1 MSDATTPVLLDGLR
15 TPLGKY
21 RGALQ
26 DYGSRALISHAL
38 RALIARN
45 PELAR
50 PDGVML
56 GQVVQ
61 AAQGQNPARLA
72 AADAGVDWRVSA
84 MTVNSVC
91 IAGLSAVADAVRRIR
106 LEEGGVYLV
115 GGGDS
120 MSRAPHAAVIR
131 PGLRKPG
138 PVELTDTMVMDGLW
152 CALGDEG
159 MGELSERAN
168 TALGV
173 TRERQDK
180 VAARSHQLA
189 AEATDAGRLGDEIT
203 PIEEGRGSLAADEG
217 IRRDSTV
224 EGLARLRP
232 AFATDGTITAGNSSQ
247 MSDGASVGAVTSLA
261 AAERLGRRPLARI
274 LACAETAGPDN
285 TLHLKPANATRLAL
299 ERAGLTIKD
308 IDLFEINEAFAGVV
322 VASTDA
328 LDIPI
333 DIVNVNGG
341 AIALGHPLGGT
352 GFRLLLTLAHAL
364 HQCEGRYGVATL
376 CGGGGQGFAIVIE
389 RVKQ

>member
-15 TPLGKY
+15 TPFGKY

-38 RALIARN
+38 RALIRRN

-56 GQVVQ
+56 GQVIQ

-72 AADAGVDWRVSA
+72 AADAGVDWQVPA
-84 MTVNSVC
+84 TTVNSVC
-91 IAGLSAVADAVRRIR
+91 IAGLSAVSDAVRRIR
-106 LEEGGVYLV
+106 LEEGGAYLV

-152 CALGDEG
+152 CSLGDEG

-168 TALGV
+168 AELGV
-173 TRERQDK
+173 TRERQDQ

-189 AEATDAGRLGDEIT
+189 AEATDAGRLSTEIT
-203 PIEEGRGSLAADEG
+203 PIEVAGGSLAADEG
-217 IRRDSTV
+217 IRRDSTA

-232 AFATDGTITAGNSSQ
+232 AFAAEGTITAGNASQ
-247 MSDGASVGAVTSLA
+247 MSDGASVGAVTSMTI
-261 AAERLGRRPLARI
+261 AERLGHRPLARI

-285 TLHLKPANATRLAL
+285 TLHLKPANATRLAV
-299 ERAGLTIKD
+299 ERAGLRTAD
-308 IDLFEINEAFAGVV
+308 IDVFEINEAFAGVV
-322 VASTDA
+322 IASADA

-364 HQCEGRYGVATL
+364 HQREGRYGVATL

-389 RVKQ
+389 RVNS